1 MKFRDFQKNI
11 KPLPAFNLN
20 DIRKLDPN
28 FHRQQLR
35 DWLERGFVL
44 SLVGGYYRLPETR
57 TNEHFLFMLANRV
70 YEPSYISRESA
81 LAYYH
86 IIPETVF
93 GVTSVSS
100 RKTNKFES
108 AWGILSYRSIKP
120 ALMFG
125 YRIVDYSDS
134 IKYKI
139 ASLEKAILDYL
150 YWKSDIASVD
160 DFEGLRWNR
169 HELFTLKQNS
179 LFQKYLQIFD
189 SKTLNNRVSL
199 LMEYLYA

>member
-57 TNEHFLFMLANRV
+57 INEHFLFMLANRV